1 MMHIE
6 TIRELR
12 TARSFRPCTMHMA
25 DGRSVEVR
33 HPEFMAISPN
43 GRTAVA
49 FSPEGKKGAGH
60 GVDIMLVTDIE
71 LNPDRSNGEDR
82 KKAS

>member
-1 MMHIE
+1 MHIE
-6 TIRELR
+6 TIRELH
-12 TARSFRPCTMHMA
+12 TARPFRPFTMHMA

-33 HPEFMAISPN
+33 HPEFMAMSPN
-43 GRTAVA
+43 GRTAIV

-60 GVDIMLVTDIE
+60 YINIMLVTDIE
-71 LNPDRSNGEDR
+71 FKPDRSGGEDR